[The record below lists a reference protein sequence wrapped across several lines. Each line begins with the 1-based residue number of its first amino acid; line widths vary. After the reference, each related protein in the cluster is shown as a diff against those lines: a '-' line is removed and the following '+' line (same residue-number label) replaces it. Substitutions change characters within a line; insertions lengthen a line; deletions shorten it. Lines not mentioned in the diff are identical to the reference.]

1 MRLSPRYLS
10 LIINFLL
17 GAAWAFVLIGAI
29 TSFFST
35 HHAGF
40 LLSLVSLCIGTIPGL
55 LFVVLIEYL
64 ITFFNKYE
72 ELKKQTKLLEKLVDS
87 KSH

>member
-1 MRLSPRYLS
+1 MRLSPRYLN

-35 HHAGF
+35 KHVGF
-40 LLSLVSLCIGTIPGL
+40 FFSLVSFVVGMIPGL
-55 LFVVLIEYL
+55 FLVVIIEYL
-64 ITFFNKYE
+64 ISGFNKHE
-72 ELKKQTKLLEKLVDS
+72 EIREQTKLLEKLANQE
-87 KSH
+87 

>member
-17 GAAWAFVLIGAI
+17 GTAWAFVLIGAI

-40 LLSLVSLCIGTIPGL
+40 LLSLVSFFVGMVPGL
-55 LFVVLIEYL
+55 FLVILIEYL
-64 ITFFNKYE
+64 ITYFNKYE
-72 ELKKQTKLLEKLVDS
+72 EIKKQTKLLEEIAKNNS
-87 KSH
+87 

>member
-1 MRLSPRYLS
+1 MRLSPRYLN

-35 HHAGF
+35 QHVGF
-40 LLSLVSLCIGTIPGL
+40 FFSLVSFVVGMVPGL
-55 LFVVLIEYL
+55 LLVIIVEY
-64 ITFFNKYE
+64 IIVHFNKYE
-72 ELKKQTKLLEKLVDS
+72 EMKKQTKLLEELLS
-87 KSH
+87 KDT